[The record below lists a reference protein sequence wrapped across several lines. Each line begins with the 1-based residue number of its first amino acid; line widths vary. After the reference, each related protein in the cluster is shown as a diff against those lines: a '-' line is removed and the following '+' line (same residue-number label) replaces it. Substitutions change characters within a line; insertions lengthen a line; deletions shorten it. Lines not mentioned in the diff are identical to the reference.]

1 MKARVAVVTDSNSG
15 ISVAEGKKLGIFV
28 VPMPINIDGK
38 VYFEGL
44 NLSQEYFYQRLTAGA
59 EKFTSQPSPADTLEL
74 WNRILRGYD
83 QLVYIPMSAGL
94 SSTYATARMMAED
107 YLGKVQ
113 VVDNRRISVTQRQSV
128 MDALAL
134 TEQGKDAAE
143 IRRILEAQAADA
155 SIFLMVD
162 TLKYLRRGGRV
173 SGIEAFAGAMLNIK
187 PVLTIAGEK
196 LESVGKARGAKAA
209 RLMMLDKLKA
219 EMEGRLKPLHDS
231 GKLAVKIACSQ
242 VPDQLHAEWKAQV
255 QEYFHLDYDV
265 EDADLTLSV
274 ACHTGPGV
282 LGVGAVR
289 I

>member
-59 EKFTSQPSPADTLEL
+59 EMFTSQPSPADTLEL

-143 IRRILEAQAADA
+143 IRRTLEAQAADA

>member
-1 MKARVAVVTDSNSG
+1 MKPRVAVVTDSNSG
-15 ISVAEGKKLGIFV
+15 ISVAEGERMGIYV

-59 EKFTSQPSPADTLEL
+59 EMFTSQPSPADTLEL

-107 YLGKVQ
+107 YQGKVQ

-128 MDALAL
+128 RDALSMAKQGMDAK
-134 TEQGKDAAE
+134 T
-143 IRRILEAQAADA
+143 IRETLEEQAADA

-173 SGIEAFAGAMLNIK
+173 SGVEAFAGAMLNIK
-187 PVLTIAGEK
+187 PVLSIGEGK
-196 LESVGKARGAKAA
+196 LEAVGKVRGAKAA
-209 RLMMLDKLKA
+209 RLMMLDKLQQ
-219 EMEGRLKPLHDS
+219 ELDGRLKPLYDS
-231 GKLAVKIACSQ
+231 GHLAVKIACSQ
-242 VPDQLHAEWKAQV
+242 VSDQLREEWKAQV
-255 QEYFHLDYDV
+255 MEYFHL
-265 EDADLTLSV
+265 EEEIECADLTLSV

>member
-1 MKARVAVVTDSNSG
+1 MKPRVAVVTDSNSG
-15 ISVAEGKKLGIFV
+15 ISVAEGERMGVYV

-44 NLSQEYFYQRLTAGA
+44 NLSQEYFYQHLTAGA
-59 EKFTSQPSPADTLEL
+59 EMFTSQPSPADTLEL

-107 YLGKVQ
+107 YQGKVQ

-128 MDALAL
+128 RDALSMVKQGMDAK
-134 TEQGKDAAE
+134 T
-143 IRRILEAQAADA
+143 IRETLEEQAADA

-173 SGIEAFAGAMLNIK
+173 SGVEAFAGAMLNIK
-187 PVLTIAGEK
+187 PVLSIGEGK
-196 LESVGKARGAKAA
+196 LEAVGKVRGAKAA
-209 RLMMLDKLKA
+209 RLMMLDKLQQ
-219 EMEGRLKPLHDS
+219 ELDGRLKPLYDS
-231 GKLAVKIACSQ
+231 GHLAVKIACSQ
-242 VPDQLHAEWKAQV
+242 VSDQLREEWKAQV
-255 QEYFHLDYDV
+255 MEYFHL
-265 EDADLTLSV
+265 EEEIECADLTLSV

>member
-1 MKARVAVVTDSNSG
+1 MKPRVAIVTDSNSG
-15 ISVAEGKKLGIFV
+15 ISVAEGERMGIYV

-59 EKFTSQPSPADTLEL
+59 EMFTSQPSPADTLEL

-107 YLGKVQ
+107 YQGKVQ

-128 MDALAL
+128 RDALSMVKQSMDAK
-134 TEQGKDAAE
+134 T
-143 IRRILEAQAADA
+143 IRETLEEQAADA

-173 SGIEAFAGAMLNIK
+173 SGVEAFAGAMLNIK
-187 PVLTIAGEK
+187 PVLSIGEGK
-196 LESVGKARGAKAA
+196 LEAVGKVRGAKAA
-209 RLMMLDKLKA
+209 RLMMLDKLQQ
-219 EMEGRLKPLHDS
+219 ELDGRLKPLYDS
-231 GKLAVKIACSQ
+231 GHLAVKIACSQ
-242 VPDQLHAEWKAQV
+242 VSDQLREEWKAQV
-255 QEYFHLDYDV
+255 MEYFHL
-265 EDADLTLSV
+265 EEEIECADLTLSV

>member
-15 ISVAEGKKLGIFV
+15 ITVEEGKKLGIFV

-59 EKFTSQPSPADTLEL
+59 EMFTSQPSPADTLEL
-74 WNRILRGYD
+74 WNRILKGYD

-107 YLGKVQ
+107 YQGKVQ

-128 MDALAL
+128 MDALSLAD
-134 TEQGKDAAE
+134 QGQDAAQ
-143 IRRILEAQAADA
+143 IRRTLEEQASDA

-173 SGIEAFAGAMLNIK
+173 SGIEAFAGTMLNIK

-209 RLMMLDKLKA
+209 RLLMLDKLK
-219 EMEGRLKPLHDS
+219 EDLEGRLKPLHDS
-231 GKLAVKIACSQ
+231 GQLAVKIACSQ
-242 VPDQLHAEWKAQV
+242 VPDQLREEWKAQV
-255 QEYFHLDYDV
+255 QGYFHLDYDV

>member
-15 ISVAEGKKLGIFV
+15 ITVEEGKKLGIFV

-59 EKFTSQPSPADTLEL
+59 EMFTSQPSPADTLEL
-74 WNRILRGYD
+74 WNRILKGYD

-107 YLGKVQ
+107 YQGKVQ

-134 TEQGKDAAE
+134 ADQGLDAAQ
-143 IRRILEAQAADA
+143 IRRTLEEQASDA

-173 SGIEAFAGAMLNIK
+173 SGIEAFAGTMLNIK

-209 RLMMLDKLKA
+209 RLLMLDKLK
-219 EMEGRLKPLHDS
+219 EDLEGRLKPLHDS
-231 GKLAVKIACSQ
+231 GQLAVKIACSQ
-242 VPDQLHAEWKAQV
+242 VPDQLREEWKAQV
-255 QEYFHLDYDV
+255 QGYFHLDYDV

>member
-1 MKARVAVVTDSNSG
+1 MKPRVAVVTDSNSG
-15 ISVAEGKKLGIFV
+15 ISVAEGEHMGVYV

-59 EKFTSQPSPADTLEL
+59 EMFTSQPSPADTLEL

-107 YLGKVQ
+107 YQGKVQ

-128 MDALAL
+128 RDAMSMVKQGMDAK
-134 TEQGKDAAE
+134 T
-143 IRRILEAQAADA
+143 IRETLEEQAADA

-173 SGIEAFAGAMLNIK
+173 SGVEAFAGAMLNIK
-187 PVLTIAGEK
+187 PVLSIGEGK
-196 LESVGKARGAKAA
+196 LEAVGKVRGAKAA
-209 RLMMLDKLKA
+209 RVMMLDKLQQ
-219 EMEGRLKPLHDS
+219 ELDGRLKPLYES
-231 GKLAVKIACSQ
+231 GHLAVKIACSQ
-242 VPDQLHAEWKAQV
+242 VSDQLREEWKTQV
-255 QEYFHLDYDV
+255 MEYFHL
-265 EDADLTLSV
+265 EEEIECADLTLSV

>member
-1 MKARVAVVTDSNSG
+1 MKPRVAVVTDSNSG
-15 ISVAEGKKLGIFV
+15 ISVAEGERMGIYV

-59 EKFTSQPSPADTLEL
+59 EMFTSQPSPADTLEL

-107 YLGKVQ
+107 YQGKVQ

-128 MDALAL
+128 RDALSMVKQGMDAK
-134 TEQGKDAAE
+134 T
-143 IRRILEAQAADA
+143 IRETLEEQAADA

-173 SGIEAFAGAMLNIK
+173 SGVEAFAGAMLNIK
-187 PVLTIAGEK
+187 PVLSIGEGK
-196 LESVGKARGAKAA
+196 LEAVGKVRGAKAA
-209 RLMMLDKLKA
+209 RLMMLDKLQQ
-219 EMEGRLKPLHDS
+219 ELDGRLKPLYDS
-231 GKLAVKIACSQ
+231 GHLAVKIACSQ
-242 VPDQLHAEWKAQV
+242 VSDQLREEWKAQV
-255 QEYFHLDYDV
+255 MEYFHL
-265 EDADLTLSV
+265 EEEIECADLTLSV

>member
-1 MKARVAVVTDSNSG
+1 MKPRVAVVTDSNSG
-15 ISVAEGKKLGIFV
+15 ISVAEGERMGIYV

-59 EKFTSQPSPADTLEL
+59 EMFTSQPSPADTLEL

-107 YLGKVQ
+107 YQGKVQ

-128 MDALAL
+128 RDALSMVKQSMDAK
-134 TEQGKDAAE
+134 T
-143 IRRILEAQAADA
+143 IRETLEEQAADA

-173 SGIEAFAGAMLNIK
+173 SGVEAFAGAMLNIK
-187 PVLTIAGEK
+187 PVLSIGEGK
-196 LESVGKARGAKAA
+196 LEAVGKVRGAKAA
-209 RLMMLDKLKA
+209 RLMMLDKLQQ
-219 EMEGRLKPLHDS
+219 ELDGRLKPLYDS
-231 GKLAVKIACSQ
+231 GHLAVKIACSQ
-242 VPDQLHAEWKAQV
+242 VSDQLREEWKAQV
-255 QEYFHLDYDV
+255 MEYFHL
-265 EDADLTLSV
+265 EEEIECADLTLSV

>member
-59 EKFTSQPSPADTLEL
+59 EMFTSQPSPADTLEL

>member
-15 ISVAEGKKLGIFV
+15 ITVEEGKKLGIFV

-59 EKFTSQPSPADTLEL
+59 EMFTSQPSPADTLEL
-74 WNRILRGYD
+74 WNRILKGYD

-107 YLGKVQ
+107 YQGKVQ

-134 TEQGKDAAE
+134 ADQGQDAAQ
-143 IRRILEAQAADA
+143 IRRTLEEQASDA

-173 SGIEAFAGAMLNIK
+173 SGIEAFAGTMLNIK

-209 RLMMLDKLKA
+209 RLLMLDKLK
-219 EMEGRLKPLHDS
+219 EDLEGRLKPLHDS
-231 GKLAVKIACSQ
+231 GQLAVKIACSQ
-242 VPDQLHAEWKAQV
+242 VPDQLRAEWKAQV
-255 QEYFHLDYDV
+255 QEYFRLDYDV

>member
-15 ISVAEGKKLGIFV
+15 ITVEEGKKLGIFV

-59 EKFTSQPSPADTLEL
+59 EMFTSQPSPADTLEL
-74 WNRILRGYD
+74 WNRILKGYD

-107 YLGKVQ
+107 YQGKVQ

-134 TEQGKDAAE
+134 ADQGQDAAQ
-143 IRRILEAQAADA
+143 IRRTLEEQASDA

-173 SGIEAFAGAMLNIK
+173 SGIEAFAGTMLNIK
-187 PVLTIAGEK
+187 PVLTIAGKK

-209 RLMMLDKLKA
+209 RLLMLDKLK
-219 EMEGRLKPLHDS
+219 EDLEGRLKPLHDS
-231 GKLAVKIACSQ
+231 GQLAVKIACSQ
-242 VPDQLHAEWKAQV
+242 VPDQLREEWKAQV
-255 QEYFHLDYDV
+255 QGYFHLDYDV

-282 LGVGAVR
+282 MGVGAVR

>member
-28 VPMPINIDGK
+28 VTMPINIDGK

-59 EKFTSQPSPADTLEL
+59 EMFTSQPSPADTLEL
-74 WNRILRGYD
+74 WHRILRGYD

-265 EDADLTLSV
+265 EDADLTISV

-282 LGVGAVR
+282 MGVGAVR

>member
-1 MKARVAVVTDSNSG
+1 MKPRVAVVTDSNSG
-15 ISVAEGKKLGIFV
+15 ISVAEGEKMGIFV

-44 NLSQEYFYQRLTAGA
+44 NLSQEFFYQRLTAGG
-59 EKFTSQPSPADTLEL
+59 EMFTSQPSPADTLEL

-83 QLVYIPMSAGL
+83 ELVYIPMSAGL

-107 YLGKVQ
+107 YQGKVQ

-128 MDALAL
+128 RDALAMVQ
-134 TEQGKDAAE
+134 QGMDAKT
-143 IRRILEAQAADA
+143 IRVTLEEQAADA

-173 SGIEAFAGAMLNIK
+173 SGVEAFAGAMLNIK
-187 PVLTIAGEK
+187 PVLSIGEGK
-196 LESVGKARGAKAA
+196 LEAVGKVRGAKAA

-219 EMEGRLKPLHDS
+219 DLEGRLKALHDS
-231 GKLAVKIACSQ
+231 GHLAIKIACSQ
-242 VPDQLHAEWKAQV
+242 VPPELREEWKTQV
-255 QEYFHLDYDV
+255 MDYFQL
-265 EDADLTLSV
+265 EEEIECADLTLSV

>member
-59 EKFTSQPSPADTLEL
+59 EMFTSQPSPADTLEL

-242 VPDQLHAEWKAQV
+242 VPDQLHAEWKGQV

>member
-1 MKARVAVVTDSNSG
+1 MKPKVAVVTDSNSG
-15 ISVAEGKKLGIFV
+15 ISVAEGEGLGIYV

-59 EKFTSQPSPADTLEL
+59 EMFTSQPSPADTLEL

-107 YLGKVQ
+107 YQGRVQ

-128 MDALAL
+128 RDAMAMVNQGMDAR
-134 TEQGKDAAE
+134 T
-143 IRRILEAQAADA
+143 IRQTLEMQAADA

-173 SGIEAFAGAMLNIK
+173 SGVEAFAGAMLNIK
-187 PVLTIAGEK
+187 PVLSIGEGK
-196 LESVGKARGAKAA
+196 LEAVGKVRGAKAA
-209 RLMMLDKLKA
+209 RLMMLEKLQQ
-219 EMEGRLKPLHDS
+219 ELDGRLKPLYDS
-231 GKLAVKIACSQ
+231 GHLAVKIACSQ
-242 VPDQLHAEWKAQV
+242 VSDQLREEWKAQV
-255 QEYFHLDYDV
+255 MEYFHLEEEV
-265 EDADLTLSV
+265 EYADLTLSV

>member
-15 ISVAEGKKLGIFV
+15 ITVEEGKKLGIFV

-59 EKFTSQPSPADTLEL
+59 EMFTSQPSPADTLEL
-74 WNRILRGYD
+74 WNRFLKGYD

-107 YLGKVQ
+107 YQGKVQ

-134 TEQGKDAAE
+134 ADQGQDAAQ
-143 IRRILEAQAADA
+143 IRRTLEEQASDA

-173 SGIEAFAGAMLNIK
+173 SGIEAFAGTMLNIK

-209 RLMMLDKLKA
+209 RLLMLDKLK
-219 EMEGRLKPLHDS
+219 EDLEGRLKPLHDS
-231 GKLAVKIACSQ
+231 GQLAVKIACSQ
-242 VPDQLHAEWKAQV
+242 VPDQLREEWKAQV
-255 QEYFHLDYDV
+255 QGYFHLDYDV

>member
-1 MKARVAVVTDSNSG
+1 M
-15 ISVAEGKKLGIFV
+15 
-28 VPMPINIDGK
+28 
-38 VYFEGL
+38 
-44 NLSQEYFYQRLTAGA
+44 
-59 EKFTSQPSPADTLEL
+59 FTSQPSPADTLEL

-107 YLGKVQ
+107 YQGKVQ

-128 MDALAL
+128 LDALAL
-134 TEQGKDAAE
+134 TEQGMDAAE
-143 IRRILEAQAADA
+143 IRRTLEAQAADA

-173 SGIEAFAGAMLNIK
+173 SGIEAFAGTMLNIK

-209 RLMMLDKLKA
+209 RQLMLDKLKA
-219 EMEGRLKPLHDS
+219 DLEGRLKPLQDS

-242 VPDQLHAEWKAQV
+242 VPDQLRAEWKAQV
-255 QEYFHLDYDV
+255 QEYFHLDYEV

>member
-1 MKARVAVVTDSNSG
+1 MKPRVAVVTDSNSG
-15 ISVAEGKKLGIFV
+15 ISVAEGERMGVFV

-59 EKFTSQPSPADTLEL
+59 EMFTSQPSPADTLEL

-107 YLGKVQ
+107 YQGKVQ

-128 MDALAL
+128 RDALAM
-134 TEQGKDAAE
+134 TKQGMDAKI
-143 IRRILEAQAADA
+143 IRHTLEEQAADV

-173 SGIEAFAGAMLNIK
+173 SGVEAFAGAMLNIK
-187 PVLTIAGEK
+187 PVLSIGEGK
-196 LESVGKARGAKAA
+196 LEAVGKVRGAKAA
-209 RLMMLDKLKA
+209 RLMMLDKLQQ
-219 EMEGRLKPLHDS
+219 ELDGRLKPLYDS
-231 GKLAVKIACSQ
+231 GHIALKIACSQ
-242 VPDQLHAEWKAQV
+242 VSDTLREEWKAQV
-255 QEYFHLDYDV
+255 MEYFHLK
-265 EDADLTLSV
+265 EEIECADLTLSV

>member
-15 ISVAEGKKLGIFV
+15 ITVEEGKKLGIFV

-59 EKFTSQPSPADTLEL
+59 EMFTSQPSPADTLEL
-74 WNRILRGYD
+74 WNRILKGYD

-107 YLGKVQ
+107 YQGKVQ

-134 TEQGKDAAE
+134 ADQGQDAAQ
-143 IRRILEAQAADA
+143 IRRTLEEQASDA

-173 SGIEAFAGAMLNIK
+173 SGIEAFAGTMLNIK

-209 RLMMLDKLKA
+209 RLLMLDKLK
-219 EMEGRLKPLHDS
+219 EDLEGRLKPLHDS
-231 GKLAVKIACSQ
+231 GQLAVKIACSQ
-242 VPDQLHAEWKAQV
+242 VPDQLREEWKAQV
-255 QEYFHLDYDV
+255 QGYFHLDYDV